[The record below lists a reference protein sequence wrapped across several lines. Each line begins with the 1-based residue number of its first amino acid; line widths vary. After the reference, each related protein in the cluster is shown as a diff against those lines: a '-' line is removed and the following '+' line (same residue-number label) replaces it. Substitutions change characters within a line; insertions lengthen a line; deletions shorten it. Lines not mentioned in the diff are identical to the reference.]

1 MKLLEIRYVN
11 FSDCNSLNFN
21 YLIFQALEEEVIIQQ
36 EQQKEESPP
45 KKKKSSKKA
54 KGKSPEITE
63 VDEED
68 IAGNFELQSLSFLC
82 LF

>member
-1 MKLLEIRYVN
+1 MHPMKLLEIRYVN

-36 EQQKEESPP
+36 EQQKEESP

-54 KGKSPEITE
+54 KGKSPKITE
-63 VDEED
+63 VDEEY
-68 IAGNFELQSLSFLC
+68 IAGNFEL
-82 LF
+82 